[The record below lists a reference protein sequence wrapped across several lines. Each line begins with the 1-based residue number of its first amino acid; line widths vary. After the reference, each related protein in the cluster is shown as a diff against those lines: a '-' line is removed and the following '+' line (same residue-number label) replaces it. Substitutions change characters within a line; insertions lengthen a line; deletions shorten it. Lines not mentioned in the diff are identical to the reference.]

1 MGSNCQSC
9 GMPLSKDPDGG
20 GTNTDGT
27 RSQTYCSFCY
37 ENGAFVQSDMDV
49 TAFQAHVGVICNDHL
64 WRGNGIG
71 QFRQPMTR
79 VEGVVAFGLV
89 KLAGNVRQQGSLQ
102 WRLSP
107 RFP

>member
-49 TAFQAHVGVICNDHL
+49 TAFQAHCVDQLKAKGMPGIMAWL
-64 WRGNGIG
+64 FTRGI
-71 QFRQPMTR
+71 P
-79 VEGVVAFGLV
+79 
-89 KLAGNVRQQGSLQ
+89 KLERWKA
-102 WRLSP
+102 
-107 RFP
+107 